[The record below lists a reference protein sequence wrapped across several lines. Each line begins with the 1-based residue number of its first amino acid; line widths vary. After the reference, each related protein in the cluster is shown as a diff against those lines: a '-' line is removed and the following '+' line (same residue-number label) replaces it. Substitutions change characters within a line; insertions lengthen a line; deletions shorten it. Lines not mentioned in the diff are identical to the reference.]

1 MQKNDRETGLQ
12 AELLHNANR
21 KLDAMLESMQK
32 IGVAEYVEMMRHP
45 RRLFWVNFWSGIA
58 RGLGMAI
65 GFTILAAVVL
75 YFLQRMILLNVP
87 VIGDFIADI
96 VQIVQRQLGV
106 D

>member
-1 MQKNDRETGLQ
+1 MKKIDEETDLQ
-12 AELLHNANR
+12 VELLHNANR
-21 KLDAMLESMQK
+21 KLDAMLEAMQK

-45 RRLFWVNFWSGIA
+45 RRLFWINFWSGIA

-75 YFLQRMILLNVP
+75 YFLQYVILLNVP

-96 VQIVQRQLGV
+96 VQIVQKQLGV